1 MHALARAL
9 SVLGMVACAAAQTA
23 STTAAPAPPELKFP
37 EAATA
42 MSNTINSCKE
52 DLTDKLQLDA
62 KTADEVVK
70 RIGEATA
77 PEGSAQ
83 TTFDKL
89 DSDTGNELFHKY
101 EVRQVPTYRPNV
113 MVMKK

>member
-1 MHALARAL
+1 M
-9 SVLGMVACAAAQTA
+9 
-23 STTAAPAPPELKFP
+23 K
-37 EAATA
+37 
-42 MSNTINSCKE
+42 
-52 DLTDKLQLDA
+52 
-62 KTADEVVK
+62 VVK

-113 MVMKK
+113 MVMKI